1 MNKHESKYFNTAIL
15 MDEALINLL
24 NKKNIE
30 YISIK
35 EICDAAGVNRS
46 TFYLH
51 YESINDLVNEIEK
64 LIWNLNENIS
74 ILIKDLSSENEIY
87 NLNSTEK
94 LVSASTIKVPIMLA
108 IFEEVKSGKVNLNDT
123 ILVTKNDI
131 LDDTEIFENGENY
144 YSINELINWMI
155 IESDN
160 TATNV
165 LLKYFG
171 MENINNYIIN
181 VLNIKNTYVQRYM
194 LDEKAIKNGLNN
206 YMSQKDM
213 LDIFTLL
220 FSKKILNN
228 ELCEKAINILY
239 NQRCQNQIM
248 RYIFEPVKYAHKT
261 GSLDYLSH
269 DVGVMNIK
277 DKLFYIGI
285 SIWNSSDKD
294 GDKKLIGNIGKI
306 IYYYLNQ

>member
-1 MNKHESKYFNTAIL
+1 M
-15 MDEALINLL
+15 
-24 NKKNIE
+24 
-30 YISIK
+30 
-35 EICDAAGVNRS
+35 
-46 TFYLH
+46 
-51 YESINDLVNEIEK
+51 NDLVNEIEK

-206 YMSQKDM
+206 YMSQK
-213 LDIFTLL
+213 
-220 FSKKILNN
+220 
-228 ELCEKAINILY
+228 
-239 NQRCQNQIM
+239 
-248 RYIFEPVKYAHKT
+248 RYVRY
-261 GSLDYLSH
+261 
-269 DVGVMNIK
+269 
-277 DKLFYIGI
+277 FY
-285 SIWNSSDKD
+285 SI
-294 GDKKLIGNIGKI
+294 I
-306 IYYYLNQ
+306 

>member
-1 MNKHESKYFNTAIL
+1 MGLWYWEWLVVESKK
-15 MDEALINLL
+15 M
-24 NKKNIE
+24 
-30 YISIK
+30 
-35 EICDAAGVNRS
+35 
-46 TFYLH
+46 
-51 YESINDLVNEIEK
+51 NDLVNEIEK

-94 LVSASTIKVPIMLA
+94 LVSASIIKVPIMLA

-131 LDDTEIFENGENY
+131 LNDTEIFENGENY

>member
-1 MNKHESKYFNTAIL
+1 
-15 MDEALINLL
+15 
-24 NKKNIE
+24 
-30 YISIK
+30 
-35 EICDAAGVNRS
+35 
-46 TFYLH
+46 
-51 YESINDLVNEIEK
+51 
-64 LIWNLNENIS
+64 
-74 ILIKDLSSENEIY
+74 
-87 NLNSTEK
+87 
-94 LVSASTIKVPIMLA
+94 MLA
-108 IFEEVKSGKVNLNDT
+108 IFEEAKSGKVNLNDT

-131 LDDTEIFENGENY
+131 LDDTGIFENGENY

-171 MENINNYIIN
+171 IE
-181 VLNIKNTYVQRYM
+181 NIKNTYMQRYM

-228 ELCEKAINILY
+228 ELCEKTINILY

-261 GSLDYLSH
+261 GLLDYLSH

-285 SIWNSSDKD
+285 SVWNSSDKD

>member
-1 MNKHESKYFNTAIL
+1 M
-15 MDEALINLL
+15 
-24 NKKNIE
+24 
-30 YISIK
+30 
-35 EICDAAGVNRS
+35 
-46 TFYLH
+46 
-51 YESINDLVNEIEK
+51 NDLVNEIEK

-181 VLNIKNTYVQRYM
+181 VLNINNTYVQRYM

-213 LDIFTLL
+213 LDIFL
-220 FSKKILNN
+220 
-228 ELCEKAINILY
+228 
-239 NQRCQNQIM
+239 
-248 RYIFEPVKYAHKT
+248 
-261 GSLDYLSH
+261 
-269 DVGVMNIK
+269 
-277 DKLFYIGI
+277 
-285 SIWNSSDKD
+285 
-294 GDKKLIGNIGKI
+294 
-306 IYYYLNQ
+306 YYLVRRY

>member
-1 MNKHESKYFNTAIL
+1 M
-15 MDEALINLL
+15 
-24 NKKNIE
+24 
-30 YISIK
+30 
-35 EICDAAGVNRS
+35 
-46 TFYLH
+46 
-51 YESINDLVNEIEK
+51 NDLVNEIEK

-239 NQRCQNQIM
+239 NDQVGKKLVEDFYQLLVVYSQNEKIK
-248 RYIFEPVKYAHKT
+248 PVESYLLKYAHKT

-285 SIWNSSDKD
+285 SVWNSSDKD

>member
-1 MNKHESKYFNTAIL
+1 M
-15 MDEALINLL
+15 
-24 NKKNIE
+24 
-30 YISIK
+30 
-35 EICDAAGVNRS
+35 
-46 TFYLH
+46 
-51 YESINDLVNEIEK
+51 NDLVNEIEK
-64 LIWNLNENIS
+64 LIWDLNENIS

-123 ILVTKNDI
+123 ILVTQNDI

-160 TATNV
+160 TASNV

-171 MENINNYIIN
+171 IENI
-181 VLNIKNTYVQRYM
+181 
-194 LDEKAIKNGLNN
+194 NN

-213 LDIFTLL
+213 LNIFTLL

-285 SIWNSSDKD
+285 SVWNSSDKD

-306 IYYYLNQ
+306 IYYYLNK

>member
-1 MNKHESKYFNTAIL
+1 M
-15 MDEALINLL
+15 
-24 NKKNIE
+24 
-30 YISIK
+30 
-35 EICDAAGVNRS
+35 
-46 TFYLH
+46 
-51 YESINDLVNEIEK
+51 NDLVNEIEK

-171 MENINNYIIN
+171 MENINNYIK
-181 VLNIKNTYVQRYM
+181 V
-194 LDEKAIKNGLNN
+194 
-206 YMSQKDM
+206 
-213 LDIFTLL
+213 
-220 FSKKILNN
+220 
-228 ELCEKAINILY
+228 
-239 NQRCQNQIM
+239 
-248 RYIFEPVKYAHKT
+248 
-261 GSLDYLSH
+261 
-269 DVGVMNIK
+269 
-277 DKLFYIGI
+277 
-285 SIWNSSDKD
+285 
-294 GDKKLIGNIGKI
+294 
-306 IYYYLNQ
+306 

>member
-1 MNKHESKYFNTAIL
+1 M
-15 MDEALINLL
+15 
-24 NKKNIE
+24 
-30 YISIK
+30 
-35 EICDAAGVNRS
+35 
-46 TFYLH
+46 
-51 YESINDLVNEIEK
+51 NDLVNEIEK
-64 LIWNLNENIS
+64 LIWDLNENIS

-87 NLNSTEK
+87 NLNSTKK

-108 IFEEVKSGKVNLNDT
+108 IFEEVKSEKVNLNDT
-123 ILVTKNDI
+123 ILVTQNDI

-171 MENINNYIIN
+171 IENINNYIIN
-181 VLNIKNTYVQRYM
+181 ALNVKNTYVQRYM

-213 LDIFTLL
+213 LNIFTLL

-228 ELCEKAINILY
+228 RNFCMEFK
-239 NQRCQNQIM
+239 
-248 RYIFEPVKYAHKT
+248 
-261 GSLDYLSH
+261 
-269 DVGVMNIK
+269 
-277 DKLFYIGI
+277 
-285 SIWNSSDKD
+285 
-294 GDKKLIGNIGKI
+294 
-306 IYYYLNQ
+306 

>member
-1 MNKHESKYFNTAIL
+1 M
-15 MDEALINLL
+15 
-24 NKKNIE
+24 
-30 YISIK
+30 
-35 EICDAAGVNRS
+35 
-46 TFYLH
+46 
-51 YESINDLVNEIEK
+51 NDLVNEIEK

-94 LVSASTIKVPIMLA
+94 LVSASTIKVPIILA

-171 MENINNYIIN
+171 MEKINTLGNCN
-181 VLNIKNTYVQRYM
+181 LNHLTHKICNLLSRFF
-194 LDEKAIKNGLNN
+194 
-206 YMSQKDM
+206 
-213 LDIFTLL
+213 IF
-220 FSKKILNN
+220 
-228 ELCEKAINILY
+228 
-239 NQRCQNQIM
+239 
-248 RYIFEPVKYAHKT
+248 
-261 GSLDYLSH
+261 
-269 DVGVMNIK
+269 
-277 DKLFYIGI
+277 
-285 SIWNSSDKD
+285 
-294 GDKKLIGNIGKI
+294 
-306 IYYYLNQ
+306 